1 MAGKPQKPAAAE
13 KPAAKSKKP
22 HFKGINHP
30 KNLHKGFRS
39 HGNKVLI
46 RAALDQQRRKPAPIA
61 TAATTK

>member
-30 KNLHKGFRS
+30 RNLDKGFRV
-39 HGNKVLI
+39 HGNRKLI
-46 RAALDQQRRKPAPIA
+46 RAALDRQRRKPVAMEA
-61 TAATTK
+61 TDK